1 MASTTLINGKAHRKS
16 SSGEQENKGRTKH
29 NGVLNWVVTGW
40 PNVLERGGAWPK
52 SEPPPPPG
60 KITEPLGAGRR
71 TTAAQREEP
80 NQTTKKAITEPEDE
94 RSRGAR
100 SRGASLIV
108 EARPR
113 DSIRY
118 LSTAP
123 VGLVILPPCLIAGA
137 AKLNTKLVRPHGQA
151 AVAYRGRGL
160 QCPIG
165 SLSTS
170 KSFFFTS
177 RVKPKQMWGPSSAEF
192 RPFFR
197 GGGGFNEVETILTSE
212 PADGDASLLRSR
224 TDSQRQF
231 HSIGR
236 FGVSRTSAATTKRL
250 RESSPSSPVRW
261 LSAMDFF

>member
-197 GGGGFNEVETILTSE
+197 GGGWF
-212 PADGDASLLRSR
+212 
-224 TDSQRQF
+224 Q
-231 HSIGR
+231 
-236 FGVSRTSAATTKRL
+236 
-250 RESSPSSPVRW
+250 
-261 LSAMDFF
+261 